1 MTAFWAIALN
11 TIRMTTRRR
20 AAMLTLTFVLLGS
33 LFIYSFVEGD
43 NTLIGLVRVLLT
55 WGFSFI
61 SGLLLLLVLYFSSTV
76 LDAEMVGRQI
86 YLLDVKPVARW
97 KILAGKWTGL
107 AIVAGCLMLGMG
119 GLTYGAVRWL
129 TREPPVSAR
138 AKAPAPGTAEDAGSA
153 APSGRVQDEIFVSR
167 SSWRPR
173 LTHANRLVEEQA
185 EDLRKR
191 GRVDAETAAS
201 PAFRQLLLDRLEE
214 RVPPIAFESSRAFT
228 FTGLPPPT
236 AGSPDI
242 YIRYKLRGRRGREP
256 ELHLH
261 HAWELGDPNSEPS
274 GAPVRRTLSS
284 TAGVSKEFRVG
295 AAAIGPDG
303 TLQLSLTNLM
313 GAEGDA
319 PDAELLVP
327 ALDGIELLV
336 PTGSF
341 EMNFLRGLL
350 LLWIR
355 ICMLA
360 AIGIAANTFL
370 RGRVTAFLLLGL
382 ILTGSLNSFVHSV
395 VAPEATGIE
404 ILQGDHAAHDH
415 SGDDHA
421 RARQHESEGP
431 GKKLID
437 AWTTTV
443 VPVLFG
449 ILPDFAATD
458 PVPDLLVGREIGW
471 GRVATQACLDVGVR
485 AGLVWLIGLYCFYRK
500 EVGLPV
506 TD

>member
-1 MTAFWAIALN
+1 
-11 TIRMTTRRR
+11 MTTRRLT
-20 AAMLTLTFVLLGS
+20 AVMTLTFVLLGS

-55 WGFSFI
+55 WSFSFI
-61 SGLLLLLVLYFSSTV
+61 SGLLMLLVLYFSSTV

-86 YLLDVKPVARW
+86 YLLDVKPVPRW

-107 AIVAGCLMLGMG
+107 AIVAGGLMLGMG
-119 GLTYGAVRWL
+119 GLTYGALRWL
-129 TREPPVSAR
+129 AREPAVSAR
-138 AKAPAPGTAEDAGSA
+138 AEAPAPGAAEEAGSA

-201 PAFRQLLLDRLEE
+201 PAFRKLLLARLEE

-228 FTGLPPPT
+228 FVGLPPPD
-236 AGSPDI
+236 AGSPDL

-261 HAWELGDPNSEPS
+261 HAWELGHS
-274 GAPVRRTLSS
+274 GAAPPGAPPRAPLRRTLSS
-284 TAGVSKEFRVG
+284 TAGVSKEFRIG

-303 TLQLSLTNLM
+303 TLHLSLTNLM
-313 GAEGDA
+313 GADGDA
-319 PDAELLVP
+319 PAAELLVP
-327 ALDGIELLV
+327 SLDDIELLV

-404 ILQGDHAAHDH
+404 ILQGDHAGHDH
-415 SGDDHA
+415 SGDDTAH
-421 RARQHESEGP
+421 ARQHESEGA

-437 AWTTTV
+437 VWTTTV